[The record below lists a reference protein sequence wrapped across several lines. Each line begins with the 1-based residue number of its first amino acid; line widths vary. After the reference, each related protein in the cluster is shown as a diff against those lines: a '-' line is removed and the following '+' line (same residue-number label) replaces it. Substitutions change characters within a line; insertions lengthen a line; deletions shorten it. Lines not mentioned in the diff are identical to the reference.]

1 MAEARPY
8 VSRRLSGAPGAVV
21 DEVRAHLDDGEEL
34 LAAVAVA
41 KVFPP
46 LDVVVVTPWR
56 VLAGMRRQ
64 LDDEGWRVRLAR
76 EDVAEVEVTGFMD
89 NVRFVMRDGSEVKV
103 GNLIDAHDER
113 PLREAL
119 GLPVTEPEPRESD
132 ASEGPVDELSSLD
145 DLLAGPD
152 TETEAAPQAPAAT
165 WELYDPPPPA
175 HHRHRRR

>member
-1 MAEARPY
+1 MPEARPY
-8 VSRRLSGAPGAVV
+8 VSRRVPGPPGAAV

-34 LAAVAVA
+34 LAVVAVA

-56 VLAGMRRQ
+56 VLAGMRRS

-89 NVRFVMRDGSEVKV
+89 NVRFVVRDGSEVKV

-119 GLPVTEPEPRESD
+119 GLPVAEPERREE
-132 ASEGPVDELSSLD
+132 APEPPEAAPVSLD
-145 DLLAGPD
+145 DLLSGSDADATP
-152 TETEAAPQAPAAT
+152 EPEPPAAT